1 MKNFGIGLALGLV
14 GLAVWGFS
22 SIIAGMAEIIEGPS
36 PWFGEPLMV
45 VGFCVMFLGP
55 LTFWIIL
62 PIIKLIRR
70 KRRG

>member
-22 SIIAGMAEIIEGPS
+22 SIIAGTAEAFEESS

-62 PIIKLIRR
+62 PIVKLFRR
-70 KRRG
+70 RR